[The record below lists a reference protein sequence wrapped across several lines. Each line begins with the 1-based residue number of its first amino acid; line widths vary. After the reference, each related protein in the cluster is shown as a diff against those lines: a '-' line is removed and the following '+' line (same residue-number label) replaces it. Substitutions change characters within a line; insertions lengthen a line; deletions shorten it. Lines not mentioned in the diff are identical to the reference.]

1 MGLAARC
8 LSAATAA
15 MAATPP
21 LAAYL
26 PPALAI
32 DTSEPNGEAW

>member
-1 MGLAARC
+1 MGLAAQC
-8 LSAATAA
+8 LSAATAAA

-32 DTSEPNGEAW
+32 DTREQNGQA